1 MCTTWVCAADA
12 CRSELSRGC
21 SPVMKIE
28 KLTLHELYFGPD
40 VLEAFSILSFNVYNT
55 PIHKKLCVRPHF
67 ADTGG
72 PQTTTW

>member
-1 MCTTWVCAADA
+1 
-12 CRSELSRGC
+12 
-21 SPVMKIE
+21 MKIE